1 MVPTQDVKVTMRMDA
16 VGENVMDAESRASGK
31 ERRLAALERINGS
44 RTAPTRHFGMGFHK
58 RCIATRT
65 DGQPCRGWAAFG
77 TPKCIK
83 HGARSYKGTP
93 PPPAI
98 NRQVRAARNWL
109 MYNPPDRELVRTP
122 EWQATDRLGSKN
134 GILRKMVLVAAWQA
148 AQHGDWR
155 HWRMLQQNPLPQKI
169 RLQNDDNG

>member
-1 MVPTQDVKVTMRMDA
+1 MDA
-16 VGENVMDAESRASGK
+16 GSRASGK
-31 ERRLAALERINGS
+31 ERRLAALRKINAS
-44 RTAPTRHFGMGFHK
+44 RAAPTRHFGMGFHR
-58 RCIATRT
+58 RCNATRT

-83 HGARSYKGTP
+83 HGARRLAGVPSP
-93 PPPAI
+93 
-98 NRQVRAARNWL
+98 NREVRAARNWL
-109 MYNPPDRELVRTP
+109 MENRPPVELTRTP